1 MQEQEQYISDLKQE
15 NSLLIELLEAA
26 KADYNDSL
34 AVKDKKMKVLLIE
47 YIDTCWS
54 GGEAY
59 FGKLVIHETNLK
71 LWNLTRD
78 AKINGH

>member
-47 YIDTCWS
+47 YIDTC
-54 GGEAY
+54 
-59 FGKLVIHETNLK
+59 
-71 LWNLTRD
+71 
-78 AKINGH
+78 